1 MKLTRSKRALLGLT
15 AVALCTAAVG
25 QIDQSVITIHSFP
38 GGNGGST
45 VWGGLRSGGDGKLY
59 GTTEANSEDNPGTFF
74 SVSQGGTVSTLHVFT
89 PLEGNGSL
97 SSLALGA
104 DGNFYGTSYSG
115 CLNPADGC
123 IVRISKAGTVSV
135 LHNFDDSGPH
145 RPYAGLFQ
153 ASDGN
158 FYGTTNYGGT
168 DDVGTVFEMNT
179 DGTVTLLHSL
189 AKATEGSYPSGT
201 LIEGGDGSLYGVT
214 QVDGVGQHGSVFKI
228 SKAGVFTVVHSLGG
242 SKDSSGAAWGL
253 VKGADGKL
261 YGVTWGGGTY
271 GGGTVFTVDENDTF
285 TIVHSFDPS
294 SEYYYPY
301 AALTL
306 ASDGK
311 LYGTTLDA
319 PVGSPPANAIFR
331 FDPASGAVE
340 TLHLFTAVGDGS
352 RPYSEM
358 IQGDDGLL
366 YGTTYA
372 GGDYGLGTV
381 FRFDIGA
388 MSGGS
393 SSSSSSSSSSGSSSS
408 GGSSGSS
415 SGSGSGGG
423 ISSGSSGSGTSGS
436 SSSSSSSGFSS
447 SGSSS
452 SGGSSGSSS
461 GSSSGGSISSGSS
474 GGAPSSGS
482 SGGSSG
488 TGNGGS
494 DGGGGAASPGL
505 LAVLFVALLF
515 RRSGPRGRF
524 RPTDGAPG
532 LACIVDQPSCLRQG
546 QSDSAKNPGT

>member
-1 MKLTRSKRALLGLT
+1 MKLTRSKRALLGV
-15 AVALCTAAVG
+15 AAIALCTAA
-25 QIDQSVITIHSFP
+25 IDQSVITIHSFP
-38 GGNGGST
+38 GGSGGGT
-45 VWGGLRSGGDGKLY
+45 VWGGLRAGGDGKLY

-74 SVSQGGTVSTLHVFT
+74 SVTPGGLVSTLHVFSQ
-89 PLEGNGSL
+89 LEGNGSL

-123 IVRISKAGTVSV
+123 IVRISKAGVVTV

-145 RPYAGLFQ
+145 RPYAGLLQ

-168 DDVGTVFEMNT
+168 DDVGTIFKLSAA
-179 DGTVTLLHSL
+179 GTVTLLHSL

-201 LIEGGDGSLYGVT
+201 LIEGGDGSLYGIT
-214 QVDGVGQHGSVFKI
+214 QVDGAAKHGSVFKI
-228 SKAGVFTVVHSLGG
+228 GKDGAFTVLHSLGG

-253 VKGADGKL
+253 VKGADGKF
-261 YGVTWGGGTY
+261 YGVTWGGGAY
-271 GGGTVFTVDENDTF
+271 GGGTIFTVDESDNF
-285 TIVHSFDPS
+285 TIVHSFNPA

-319 PVGSPPANAIFR
+319 PVGLPPANAIFR

-340 TLHLFTAVGDGS
+340 TLHLFTAAGDGS
-352 RPYSEM
+352 RPYAEM

-388 MSGGS
+388 AGGGS
-393 SSSSSSSSSSGSSSS
+393 SSSSS
-408 GGSSGSS
+408 GG
-415 SGSGSGGG
+415 
-423 ISSGSSGSGTSGS
+423 T
-436 SSSSSSSGFSS
+436 SS

-461 GSSSGGSISSGSS
+461 GSSSSSSGSGSSSSGSGSSSSGSS
-474 GGAPSSGS
+474 GSGPGGSSSSSSGGNNNGGSSGS
-482 SGGSSG
+482 SGTSS
-488 TGNGGS
+488 S
-494 DGGGGAASPGL
+494 GGGAASPGL
-505 LAVLFVALLF
+505 LAGLFAALLW
-515 RRSGPRGRF
+515 RRRGRAGDF
-524 RPTDGAPG
+524 VRRRARPD
-532 LACIVDQPSCLRQG
+532 
-546 QSDSAKNPGT
+546 